1 MTFYLVQYITAGKQE
16 SRGEQRKFINANKHK
31 NNIYKTIE
39 IRYRRGYNLGKN
51 WKEP

>member
-1 MTFYLVQYITAGKQE
+1 M
-16 SRGEQRKFINANKHK
+16 NKYK

-51 WKEP
+51 WKEPCGQ